1 MEKYFANKG
10 VPRHKKPLN
19 NIVYEIELSQLKN
32 IDDKTKYE
40 QYKFKD
46 EGYLVLFWWYEE
58 KNPIKNWHGFIE
70 AKVFKTKTAIFGN
83 YEFSDSELITT
94 WKEIHKEIL
103 EGKHGKGKIVN

>member
-58 KNPIKNWHGFIE
+58 KNPIKNWHGFIT
-70 AKVFKTKTAIFGN
+70 V
-83 YEFSDSELITT
+83 DEL
-94 WKEIHKEIL
+94 KEKI
-103 EGKHGKGKIVN
+103 GKAQYSKFCQGKRTFIIQRRIDGKNISKK